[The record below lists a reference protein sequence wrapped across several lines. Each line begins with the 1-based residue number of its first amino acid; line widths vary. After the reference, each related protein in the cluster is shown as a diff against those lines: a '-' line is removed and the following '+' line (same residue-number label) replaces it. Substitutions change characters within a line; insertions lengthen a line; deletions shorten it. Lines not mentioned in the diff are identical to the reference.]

1 MSLRIPALVL
11 ALSLPGIAWAAE
23 VRELAAGAESGC
35 ERLAQEVCSTTSLQP
50 AEACTRWHQEQ
61 AQAVGADAFVVRDT
75 QESRRMQPSLSGT
88 KMVVTTRMT
97 ADYYRCASPA
107 TAAAE
112 APVAPGWSTVEKRLQ
127 VLESLKS
134 KGLISADEYQQK
146 RAAILADL

>member
-1 MSLRIPALVL
+1 MTLRISTLVL
-11 ALSLPGIAWAAE
+11 ALSLPGIGWAAE

-50 AEACTRWHQEQ
+50 VEACARWHQEQ
-61 AQAVGADAFVVRDT
+61 ALAAGADAYVVRDT

-88 KMVVTTRMT
+88 KTITTTRIS
-97 ADYYRCASPA
+97 ADYYRCA
-107 TAAAE
+107 
-112 APVAPGWSTVEKRLQ
+112 APVSSVTDTPAAPGWSTVEKRLQ

-134 KGLISADEYQQK
+134 KGLISAEEYQQK